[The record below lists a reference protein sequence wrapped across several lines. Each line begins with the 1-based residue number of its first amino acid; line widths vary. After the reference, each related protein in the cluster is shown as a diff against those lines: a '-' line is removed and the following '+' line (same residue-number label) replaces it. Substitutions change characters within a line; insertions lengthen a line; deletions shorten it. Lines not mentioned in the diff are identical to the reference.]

1 MVSVEFIW
9 AARIGCSRSPS
20 SFIDHADRLYL
31 TGRSDVGLFSSSLCL
46 LLGIIAH
53 LLLSAG
59 DVEQNPG
66 PITKSKLIVNHAAYV
81 LSYSDSKPTLQYL
94 QYMSYTSEN
103 GKTVHFRLM
112 DRITPR
118 VTQLAIALCFPQHII
133 DVLETKKGGPVY
145 YVLSEWLRGGNQ
157 EYDQRPLTWG
167 TLITALQHAG
177 LLEEAEI
184 VKKYVLATPLVN
196 ESSTLPLT
204 SESMNVVSIKIQ
216 CACP

>member
-81 LSYSDSKPTLQYL
+81 LSYSDSKPKLQYL

-112 DRITPR
+112 DRIKPR
-118 VTQLAIALCFPQHII
+118 VTQLAIALSFPRYFI
-133 DVLETKKGGPVY
+133 DDLETKRNPVY
-145 YVLSEWLRGGNQ
+145 NMLSEWLRGGNQ
-157 EYDQRPLTWG
+157 EHDKRPLTWE
-167 TLITALQHAG
+167 TLIAALQHAG

-184 VKKYVLATPLVN
+184 VKKYVLATPLVD

-204 SESMNVVSIKIQ
+204 SESVNVVSIVNTQ
-216 CACP
+216 CGCP